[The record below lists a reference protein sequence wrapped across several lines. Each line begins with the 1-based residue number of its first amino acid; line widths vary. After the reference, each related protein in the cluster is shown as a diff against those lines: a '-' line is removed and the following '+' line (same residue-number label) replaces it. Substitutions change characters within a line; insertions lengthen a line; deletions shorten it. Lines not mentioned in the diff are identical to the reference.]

1 MIVASNYKG
10 IHEKVLRA
18 RNGQLVRVCFSV
30 AEYNGEMRG
39 QIISVTPI
47 LELAGDAELATST
60 YRPTYSQPKAHYSP
74 AIICLPCVVATSAAS
89 VTPILGVAQ
98 PSPYYSLDFFMSQPT
113 RAPSRV

>member
-1 MIVASNYKG
+1 M
-10 IHEKVLRA
+10 
-18 RNGQLVRVCFSV
+18 
-30 AEYNGEMRG
+30 
-39 QIISVTPI
+39 
-47 LELAGDAELATST
+47 
-60 YRPTYSQPKAHYSP
+60 SQPKAHYSP